1 MLIVGA
7 GTGTDVAIAL
17 SHGVEHVDAVEID
30 PRLLRFGRENNPDR
44 AYADPRVTTYVNDGR
59 AFLERTDKKYDL
71 ILFALP
77 DSLTLVSGA
86 SALRLESYLF
96 TEEAMESAR
105 EHLAPGGAFSMYN
118 YYREQWLVDRLGNTL
133 ASTFGHSPCLLSSP
147 QAISLAVFVVGATP
161 ADQRCETTW
170 AATGTPPAA
179 LHRRPA
185 VPVCAG
191 RRRIPGHSRP
201 ST

>member
-1 MLIVGA
+1 M
-7 GTGTDVAIAL
+7 
-17 SHGVEHVDAVEID
+17 
-30 PRLLRFGRENNPDR
+30 
-44 AYADPRVTTYVNDGR
+44 TTYVNDGR

-96 TEEAMESAR
+96 TEEAIQSAR

-133 ASTFGHSPCLLSSP
+133 ATSFRP
-147 QAISLAVFVVGATP
+147 LAVPTVRP
-161 ADQRCETTW
+161 AGDF
-170 AATGTPPAA
+170 TGCVRGRRDAG
-179 LHRRPA
+179 RPA
-185 VPVCAG
+185 VRDDLGSDRNAA
-191 RRRIPGHSRP
+191 
-201 ST
+201 